1 MTQVMTVVILALI
14 SDSDKEDAK
23 CHMLR
28 ASYHK
33 EIRNWLL
40 IFLSFFWFVLPDKQ
54 LSVVLETVNI
64 VFIASTG
71 HVK

>member
-1 MTQVMTVVILALI
+1 MPHAQGELSQGDPKLTF
-14 SDSDKEDAK
+14 D
-23 CHMLR
+23 
-28 ASYHK
+28 
-33 EIRNWLL
+33 
-40 IFLSFFWFVLPDKQ
+40 LSFFWFVLPDKQ